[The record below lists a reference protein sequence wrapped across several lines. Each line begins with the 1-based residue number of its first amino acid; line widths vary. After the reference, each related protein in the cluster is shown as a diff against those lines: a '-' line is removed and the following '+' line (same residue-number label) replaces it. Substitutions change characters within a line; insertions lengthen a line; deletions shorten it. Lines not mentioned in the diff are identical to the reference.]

1 MENAANV
8 LASDVETENPVSV
21 SNDKNLAQIK
31 TRMENEDIRAII
43 VLNGD
48 SFEGVIGYRDL
59 IRHLQFNPQKTKISK
74 VLHQPP
80 EYSEDDS
87 LVDLCDLRINS
98 GRKLLVRTKGG
109 KIQGAVGDN
118 QFLEASKEIKEIASI
133 SSANLAS
140 DDILT
145 TFEEDSLEQA
155 RHSMLDNNVSRLPVL
170 DENGNL
176 TGIIKSTDLLK
187 AMIPMEAQN
196 SGGTS
201 GSRSGNEVKMAGG
214 GEKEQMSSI
223 PVKELMDRTVTT
235 AEEHMKSDKAAETM
249 IENESGEIIFVD
261 GNYPESIL
269 TVKDLIDHIE
279 NLKASDTVLVQLV
292 GIEVPEEKAALHEKI
307 KTQLRGSLG
316 RKLERPEELTVHI
329 KKAEKDG
336 TKHRYEFNVK
346 LYSEYGVTTVQ
357 AEGWE
362 LLDVMDEALE
372 ELNTV
377 VGKKKDK
384 RDDREKERG
393 R

>member
-1 MENAANV
+1 MDNAANI
-8 LASDVETENPVSV
+8 LASDIETENPLTV
-21 SNDKNLAQIK
+21 SNEKNLAQIK
-31 TRMENEDIRAII
+31 NRMENKDIRAII

-48 SFEGVIGYRDL
+48 NFEGVIGYRDL
-59 IRHLQFNPQKTKISK
+59 IRHLQFNPEKTKISK

-80 EYSEDDS
+80 EYNEEDS
-87 LVDLCDLRINS
+87 LIDLCDLRINS

-118 QFLEASKEIKEIASI
+118 QFLETSKEVKEIANVSTGDL
-133 SSANLAS
+133 SSS
-140 DDILT
+140 DLLT
-145 TFEEDSLEQA
+145 AFEEDSLEQA

-170 DENGNL
+170 DENGNM
-176 TGIIKSTDLLK
+176 TGMIKSTDLLK
-187 AMIPMEAQN
+187 AMIPMDAQN

-201 GSRSGNEVKMAGG
+201 GSRSGDDIKMAGG
-214 GEKEQMSSI
+214 GEKEHMSAI

-235 AEEHMKSDKAAETM
+235 ADKNMRADDAAEMM
-249 IENESGEIIFVD
+249 IENNSGEIIFVD
-261 GNYPESIL
+261 GNYPQSIV

-279 NLKASDTVLVQLV
+279 DLKASDTVLVQLV
-292 GIEVPEEKAALHEKI
+292 GVEVPEEKAALHEKI

-316 RKLERPEELTVHI
+316 RKLEKPEELTVHI

-362 LLDVMDEALE
+362 LLDVMDETLE

-384 RDDREKERG
+384 REDKRKEKG

>member
-118 QFLEASKEIKEIASI
+118 QFLEASKEIKEISSI

>member
-1 MENAANV
+1 MDNAANI
-8 LASDVETENPVSV
+8 LASDIETENPLTV
-21 SNDKNLAQIK
+21 SNEKNLAQIK
-31 TRMENEDIRAII
+31 NRMESKDIRAII

-48 SFEGVIGYRDL
+48 NFEGVIGYRDL
-59 IRHLQFNPQKTKISK
+59 IRHLQFNPEKTKISK

-80 EYSEDDS
+80 EYNEEDS
-87 LVDLCDLRINS
+87 LIDLCDLRINS

-118 QFLEASKEIKEIASI
+118 EFLEISKEVKEIANVSTGDL
-133 SSANLAS
+133 SSS
-140 DDILT
+140 DLLKA
-145 TFEEDSLEQA
+145 FEEDSLEQA

-170 DENGNL
+170 DENGNM
-176 TGIIKSTDLLK
+176 TGMIKSTDLLK
-187 AMIPMEAQN
+187 AMIPMDAQN

-201 GSRSGNEVKMAGG
+201 GSRSGDEIKMAGG
-214 GEKEQMSSI
+214 GEKEHMSAI

-235 AEEHMKSDKAAETM
+235 ADKNMRADDAAEMM
-249 IENESGEIIFVD
+249 IENNSGEIIFVD
-261 GNYPESIL
+261 GNYPQSIV

-279 NLKASDTVLVQLV
+279 DLKASDTVLVQLV
-292 GIEVPEEKAALHEKI
+292 GVEVPEEKAALHEKI

-316 RKLERPEELTVHI
+316 RKLEKPEELTVHI

-362 LLDVMDEALE
+362 LLDVMDETLE

-384 RDDREKERG
+384 REDKRKEKG

>member
-1 MENAANV
+1 MDNAANI
-8 LASDVETENPVSV
+8 LASDIETENPPTV
-21 SNDKNLAQIK
+21 SNEKNLAQIK
-31 TRMENEDIRAII
+31 NRMENKDIRAII

-48 SFEGVIGYRDL
+48 NFEGVIGYRDL
-59 IRHLQFNPQKTKISK
+59 IRHLQFNPEKTKISK

-80 EYSEDDS
+80 EYNEEDS
-87 LVDLCDLRINS
+87 LIDLCDLRINS

-109 KIQGAVGDN
+109 KIQGAVGDTE
-118 QFLEASKEIKEIASI
+118 FLEISEEVKEIANVSTGDL
-133 SSANLAS
+133 SSS
-140 DDILT
+140 DLLT
-145 TFEEDSLEQA
+145 AFEEDSLEQA

-170 DENGNL
+170 DENGNM
-176 TGIIKSTDLLK
+176 TGMIKSTDLLK
-187 AMIPMEAQN
+187 AMIPMDAQN

-201 GSRSGNEVKMAGG
+201 GSRSGDDIKMAGG
-214 GEKEQMSSI
+214 GEKEHMSAI

-235 AEEHMKSDKAAETM
+235 ADKNMRADDAAEMM
-249 IENESGEIIFVD
+249 IENNSGEIIFVD
-261 GNYPESIL
+261 GNYPQSIV

-279 NLKASDTVLVQLV
+279 DLKASDTVLVQLV

-316 RKLERPEELTVHI
+316 RKLEKPEELTVHI

-362 LLDVMDEALE
+362 LLDVMDETLE

-384 RDDREKERG
+384 REDKRKQKG

>member
-1 MENAANV
+1 MDNAANI
-8 LASDVETENPVSV
+8 LASDIETENPLTV
-21 SNDKNLAQIK
+21 SNEKNLAQIK
-31 TRMENEDIRAII
+31 NRMENKDIRAII

-48 SFEGVIGYRDL
+48 NFEGVIGYRDL
-59 IRHLQFNPQKTKISK
+59 IRHLQFNPEKTKISK

-80 EYSEDDS
+80 EYNEEDS
-87 LVDLCDLRINS
+87 LIDLCDLRINS

-109 KIQGAVGDN
+109 KIQGAVGDTE
-118 QFLEASKEIKEIASI
+118 FLEISEEVKEIANVSTGDL
-133 SSANLAS
+133 SSS
-140 DDILT
+140 DLLT
-145 TFEEDSLEQA
+145 AFEEDSLEQA

-170 DENGNL
+170 DENGNM
-176 TGIIKSTDLLK
+176 TGMIKSTDLLK
-187 AMIPMEAQN
+187 AMIPMDAQN

-201 GSRSGNEVKMAGG
+201 GSRSGDDIKMAGG
-214 GEKEQMSSI
+214 GEKEHMSAI

-235 AEEHMKSDKAAETM
+235 ADKNMRADDAAEMM
-249 IENESGEIIFVD
+249 IENNSGEIIFVD
-261 GNYPESIL
+261 GNYPQSIV

-279 NLKASDTVLVQLV
+279 DLKASDTVLVQLV

-316 RKLERPEELTVHI
+316 RKLEKPEELTVHI

-362 LLDVMDEALE
+362 LLDVMDETLE

-384 RDDREKERG
+384 REDKRKQKG